1 VPAKI
6 LSDAA
11 VSTFDVACKHP
22 ECCHSF
28 CLRAGRN
35 IVWHLGMTA
44 ESHSASSSSIS
55 CVTAELNSDTGVWSV
70 TYSVSHAVQRTPV
83 SRISQVWL
91 PQLQVYRSAIK
102 YLLQECDALHH
113 HQSRQRPA
121 LLPTAAQ
128 ACASILL
135 TVDDGQTV
143 GDLERHTSP
152 FEVEL
157 TNRLMGG
164 HRTSRP
170 NAGVSFRRCRV
181 EEDSV
186 FSLPARHKLYS
197 FPSSDAVIHVTT
209 PCESLRLRS
218 GQPLPWLPRSSESCS
233 AEVFSTANSFCGNK
247 LCAATI
253 FAEHPQ
259 KADNGCRGMGIL
271 HRTPEVEP

>member
-1 VPAKI
+1 MPAKI

-11 VSTFDVACKHP
+11 VSSFDVACKHP
-22 ECCHSF
+22 ECCYSF

-35 IVWHLGMTA
+35 ITWHLGMTA
-44 ESHSASSSSIS
+44 ESHSANSSSSS

-70 TYSVSHAVQRTPV
+70 TYSASHAVQRTPV
-83 SRISQVWL
+83 SWISQVWL

-121 LLPTAAQ
+121 LLPTAAR

-170 NAGVSFRRCRV
+170 MQEFLFAAAGFRRTVSSRC
-181 EEDSV
+181 
-186 FSLPARHKLYS
+186 SLVTNYTHFQFRCGDTCHY
-197 FPSSDAVIHVTT
+197 AV
-209 PCESLRLRS
+209 
-218 GQPLPWLPRSSESCS
+218 
-233 AEVFSTANSFCGNK
+233 
-247 LCAATI
+247 
-253 FAEHPQ
+253 
-259 KADNGCRGMGIL
+259 
-271 HRTPEVEP
+271 